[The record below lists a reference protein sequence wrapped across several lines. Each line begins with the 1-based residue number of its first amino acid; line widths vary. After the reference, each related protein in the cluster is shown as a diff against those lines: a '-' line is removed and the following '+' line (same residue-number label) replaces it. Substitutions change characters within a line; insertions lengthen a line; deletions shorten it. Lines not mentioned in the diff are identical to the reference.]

1 MPCSME
7 VPQVSMKVKGSQ
19 SHSLLSILFIYI
31 KLKPKNSLSIYIYTY
46 VYMRKKIYSV
56 PFKMN
61 SEEFPLWS
69 VVMNLT
75 TLHEDVG
82 SISGLDQWVK
92 DSMLP

>member
-1 MPCSME
+1 
-7 VPQVSMKVKGSQ
+7 
-19 SHSLLSILFIYI
+19 
-31 KLKPKNSLSIYIYTY
+31 
-46 VYMRKKIYSV
+46 MRKKIYSV